1 MTGLAAK
8 IRSAA
13 APVAVFALTVLAGMA
28 FLNLTAGRPE
38 REAGALSAGPSGA
51 PLPSSSLEEK
61 DVAALVPANW
71 KIVKLARKGRGWSQL
86 GTIPLELP
94 EALDEVTGLMAE
106 AGCRPRLRVPEG
118 EITDTVLVEF
128 AGSSGGNAVLWSL
141 WASGPGR
148 TGYSWGMSK

>member
-38 REAGALSAGPSGA
+38 REAGALSAGPVGVTA
-51 PLPSSSLEEK
+51 PPSSLEEE

-71 KIVKLARKGRGWSQL
+71 KIVKLARKGRGWCQL
-86 GTIPLELP
+86 GTIPSELP
-94 EALDEVTGLMAE
+94 AALGEVTDLMAAE
-106 AGCRPRLRVPEG
+106 GYRPRLRVPEG